1 MIGAANLIGERLG
14 SYEIQ
19 ALLGSG
25 GMANVYRGFDVNL
38 RRAVAIKVL
47 SEAAAAQ
54 PGLAARFRQEA
65 QIIAGLHHPH
75 IVKVYDFGEQDGL
88 TFMVQE
94 LLPGPTLE
102 QRLRDQA
109 ARAEDM
115 GREDVLTITAQLAG
129 ALDAAHAAGIIHR
142 DVKPA
147 NAIWN
152 AAGALALTDFGIAK
166 NTLGGAN
173 QTQAGMVIG
182 TPNYISP
189 EQARGLP
196 LTPASDIYSL
206 GVVLYEMLAGKP
218 PFEGDTMGVVM
229 DHIQTPPPP
238 LRDVR
243 PDLPADVEAV
253 VQQALA
259 KDPASRF
266 NSASVLARALD
277 QAWPAASAG
286 GPPVDIHDQATR
298 LWEGKPAVAAPGSTP
313 PIQAPPPTNVAAPST
328 APATTLP
335 IRRRPLLPLLAGLLA
350 LLLLGGGLLAFR
362 GARGSTVPAAPTG
375 GLAPTSAPAP
385 QPAAAPI
392 AVPAA
397 PTSALAPKPTAVPTP
412 PALAAPIDQLRA
424 LLVSGIKAG
433 KAGDNGDALIKNLD
447 AAEQALAKGDKRR
460 ATEQLSELAQRLL
473 QGADGDIDPN
483 FARQALDLIG
493 AVASS
498 NGLTIPPPA
507 EDGKGKGKGKGKD
520 H

>member
-1 MIGAANLIGERLG
+1 VIGAANLIGERLG

-38 RRAVAIKVL
+38 RRTVAIKVL
-47 SEAAAAQ
+47 SEEAAAQ

-65 QIIAGLHHPH
+65 QMIAGLHHPH

-88 TFMVQE
+88 TYMVQE

-109 ARAEDM
+109 VRAEYM
-115 GREDVLTITAQLAG
+115 GREDVLTMTAQLAD

-152 AAGALALTDFGIAK
+152 VAGALALTDFGIAK
-166 NTLGGAN
+166 NTLGNAN

-238 LRDVR
+238 LREAR

-259 KDPASRF
+259 KDPAARF

-277 QAWPAASAG
+277 QAWPVVSSG
-286 GPPVDIHDQATR
+286 GLPVDIHDQATR
-298 LWEGKPAVAAPGSTP
+298 LWEGKPAVAAPRSTP
-313 PIQAPPPTNVAAPST
+313 PIQAPPLPPAAVPPV

-335 IRRRPLLPLLAGLLA
+335 IRRPLLPLLVGLLM

-385 QPAAAPI
+385 KPTAAPV

-397 PTSALAPKPTAVPTP
+397 PPSAPAPKPTAVSTP
-412 PALAAPIDQLRA
+412 PAPAAPIEQLRA
-424 LLVSGIKAG
+424 LLVSVVKAG
-433 KAGDNGDALIKNLD
+433 KAGDTGDELVKNLD
-447 AAEQALAKGDKRR
+447 AAQQALARGDKRQ
-460 ATEQLSELAQRLL
+460 AAEQLRELAQRLL
-473 QGADGDIDPN
+473 QGAGDGDIDPN
-483 FARQALDLIG
+483 FAQQALDLIG

-507 EDGKGKGKGKGKD
+507 DDGKGKGKGKD